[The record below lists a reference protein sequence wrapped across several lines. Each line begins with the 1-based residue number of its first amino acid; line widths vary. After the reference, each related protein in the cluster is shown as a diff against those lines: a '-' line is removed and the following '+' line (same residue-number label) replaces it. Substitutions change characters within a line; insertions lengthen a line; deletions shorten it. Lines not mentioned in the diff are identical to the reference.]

1 LGVKDAS
8 VSGKGGVFMKTRFAV
23 GGIALA
29 LCGMAPAASAAPP
42 EDACAFVTSAQVGT
56 AAGAAFDAGTY
67 VTPTFKKTCTWKA
80 SKPVSGGSNTI
91 TLLIMTQAGFDGGK
105 KFGAAGK
112 LTPAGLGDDS
122 YFLETGPQVG
132 LAVKKGG
139 VFLKV
144 EVYGGGPDKEKAI
157 EKAVAQQVLAK
168 L

>member
-1 LGVKDAS
+1 
-8 VSGKGGVFMKTRFAV
+8 MKTSFV
-23 GGIALA
+23 VSGIALA
-29 LCGMAPAASAAPP
+29 LCATAPIANAAPP
-42 EDACAFVTSAQVGT
+42 EDACALVTNVQVGA

-67 VTPTFKKTCTWKA
+67 VTPTFKKTCTFKA
-80 SKPVSGGSNTI
+80 SKPAAGGSNTI
-91 TLLIMTQAGFDGGK
+91 TVFIMTQAGFDGGK

-139 VFLKV
+139 VFLKIA
-144 EVYGGGPDKEKAI
+144 VYGGGPDKEKAI

-168 L
+168 I

>member
-1 LGVKDAS
+1 
-8 VSGKGGVFMKTRFAV
+8 MKMGFVV

-29 LCGMAPAASAAPP
+29 FCTMAPAAGAAPP
-42 EDACAFVTSAQVGT
+42 EDACALVTNAQVST

-67 VTPTFKKTCTWKA
+67 VTPDFKKTCTWKA
-80 SKPVSGGSNTI
+80 SKPVTGGSNTI

-105 KFGAAGK
+105 KLAAAGK
-112 LTPAGLGDDS
+112 LTPAGVGDDS
-122 YFLETGPQVG
+122 YFLDLGGQVG

-144 EVYGGGPDKEKAI
+144 AVYGGGPDKEKAI
-157 EKAVAQQVLAK
+157 EKAVAQQVLPK